1 MVDNNGASIYSSER
15 PVTLNALWCNEQD
28 YLGVHDMDHYAE
40 SLMNELGV
48 TEAGRMD
55 EMASKLASATTTR
68 KRPGFVGPQQLARNW
83 KIGLE
88 AAKRT
93 VEATTQL
100 AVRDFTH
107 VTGDKRLKPY
117 HEVLDKRSLTCPFF
131 GDVMFGK
138 CKSLRGNHC
147 ACLGCLP
154 GWLLTM
160 LESLFMVNPARSAGR
175 LSAHSVLWSWTPR
188 MPTRLGQQSGN

>member
-1 MVDNNGASIYSSER
+1 M
-15 PVTLNALWCNEQD
+15 
-28 YLGVHDMDHYAE
+28 HDIDHYAE

-93 VEATTQL
+93 VESTTQL
-100 AVRDFTH
+100 ASSQ
-107 VTGDKRLKPY
+107 GL
-117 HEVLDKRSLTCPFF
+117 
-131 GDVMFGK
+131 
-138 CKSLRGNHC
+138 
-147 ACLGCLP
+147 
-154 GWLLTM
+154 
-160 LESLFMVNPARSAGR
+160 
-175 LSAHSVLWSWTPR
+175 HSCHR
-188 MPTRLGQQSGN
+188 R